1 MRLPLRTLFLT
12 RRAFV
17 AGWACVLL
25 FILGWVWPPAFV
37 FARLTLLLV
46 LLALAAD
53 LFMLYGR
60 RTGMQARRRT
70 LERWS
75 NGDPNPVD
83 ILLESGYGTEMRV
96 RILDE
101 LPVRLQK
108 RDLVLGGP
116 IAAWGRATHGYT
128 VRPVRRGVYRY
139 GAIRV
144 FVRGPIGLAERRFS
158 LAQDQE
164 VAVYPSYLQL
174 RKYELLAIHDRLTLA
189 GIKRIRR
196 IAQHAEF
203 ERIKEYVSGDDRRTV
218 NWKASARRG
227 RLMVNQYQDEKAQQV
242 FALVDGGRVM
252 KMPFGGLSLQDHAI
266 NAALVIAS
274 IAMRK
279 EDKAGLITFSDK
291 VYDVVPAS
299 RQRGQMRRIMEVLYR
314 QDTDHKETD
323 MEALFSAVRR
333 NVHQRSL
340 LLLFTN
346 FESTIALRRQL
357 PYLQR
362 LARQHLVVPIFFLNT
377 ELDADLRRQPRDTEE
392 VYVRTIIEQA
402 VHEKRLIA
410 RELERHGMAAVL
422 CRPEDLTVSVINRYL
437 EIKARGVL

>member
-1 MRLPLRTLFLT
+1 MIPFLRSLFLT
-12 RRAFV
+12 RRAFL

-25 FILGWVWPPAFV
+25 ALVGWVWAPAFV
-37 FARLTLLLV
+37 IAKLALLLLV
-46 LLALAAD
+46 LAFGAD
-53 LFMLYGR
+53 LFMLFGR
-60 RTGMQARRRT
+60 RTGLSAKRRT

-83 ILLESGYGTEMRV
+83 LLLESGYGTDMRV

-101 LPVRLQK
+101 LPIQLQK

-116 IAAWGRATHGYT
+116 LPAWGRATYSYT

-139 GAIRV
+139 GAIRA
-144 FVRGPIGLAERRFS
+144 FVTGPVGLAERRFS

-174 RKYELLAIHDRLTLA
+174 RRYELLAIHDRLVMA
-189 GIKRIRR
+189 GVKRIRR

-203 ERIKEYVSGDDRRTV
+203 ERIKDYVPGDDRRTV

-252 KMPFGGLSLQDHAI
+252 KMPFGGMSLQDHAI
-266 NAALVIAS
+266 NAALTISS

-291 VYDVVPAS
+291 VHDVVQAS
-299 RQRGQMRRIMEVLYR
+299 RQRGHMRRIMEVLYR
-314 QDTDHKETD
+314 QETDHRETD
-323 MEALFSAVRR
+323 VEALFATVRR
-333 NVHQRSL
+333 WIHQRSL

-346 FESTIALRRQL
+346 FESTIALHRQL

-377 ELDADLRRQPRDTEE
+377 ELDADLRSKPLDTEE

-410 RELERHGMAAVL
+410 RELERHGMPAIL